1 MIIVCHYCGHT
12 STTMVEAA
20 RHEAERPES
29 CAALRHK
36 RNRRR
41 MTDPVDVE
49 SILRTLTVQGGGNLD
64 RALDDY
70 FDRIERVY
78 R

>member
-1 MIIVCHYCGHT
+1 VIIVCHYCGHT

-29 CAALRHK
+29 CAALDQL
-36 RNRRR
+36 NRLRV
-41 MTDPVDVE
+41 TGVE
-49 SILRTLTVQGGGNLD
+49 SMLRTLTVEGGGNLD
-64 RALDDY
+64 QALDEY
-70 FDRIERVY
+70 YERVEPVY

>member
-1 MIIVCHYCGHT
+1 MIICHYCGH
-12 STTMVEAA
+12 SSGSMVEAA

-29 CAALRHK
+29 CVAWRSRVSVSARI
-36 RNRRR
+36 
-41 MTDPVDVE
+41 DVE

-64 RALDDY
+64 KALDDY
-70 FDRIERVY
+70 YDRIERVY

>member
-1 MIIVCHYCGHT
+1 MIIVCHYCGRT

-29 CAALRHK
+29 CVAWRDQP
-36 RNRRR
+36 NRLSV
-41 MTDPVDVE
+41 TGPADLE
-49 SILRTLTVQGGGNLD
+49 ILRTLTEQGGGNLD
-64 RALDDY
+64 QGLDDY
-70 FDRIERVY
+70 CDRIARVY

>member
-12 STTMVEAA
+12 SSTMGEAA

-29 CAALRHK
+29 CVAWRSRLSVSS
-36 RNRRR
+36 RR
-41 MTDPVDVE
+41 DVE
-49 SILRTLTVQGGGNLD
+49 SILRTLTVQGGGNLNQ
-64 RALDDY
+64 ALDDY
-70 FDRIERVY
+70 YDRIERVY